1 MISDSKPWVYVIGT
15 GGSISFVG
23 DYRTDYINYSYS
35 NKHLTIQEMLER
47 VPEVQQFAEVI
58 SEQLL
63 NVGSTDVHPA
73 HWLELAKRINQI
85 FQEDPDAAG
94 VAVAHGTATLEET
107 AYFLNLTVKSHKPVV
122 VTGAMRPPTGLD
134 TDADVNLID
143 CVRVAAAP
151 QSKGRGV
158 LTILNNEIQAARDVT
173 KTNSYRLETFRSNE
187 LGLLGYADSDEE
199 VAFYRTPT
207 RTHTLDTEFDVAS
220 VAELPR
226 VDIAYAY
233 AGADDLVIKA
243 LAGAGVSGIVAAG
256 LGSGGSP
263 PKFMA
268 GLRSARRQG
277 VPVVIATQTGNGR
290 VVRTRRFIEDGYIAA
305 DNLSPKKA
313 RILLM
318 LALTATDDPA
328 EIQRMMLTY

>member
-1 MISDSKPWVYVIGT
+1 
-15 GGSISFVG
+15 
-23 DYRTDYINYSYS
+23 
-35 NKHLTIQEMLER
+35 
-47 VPEVQQFAEVI
+47 
-58 SEQLL
+58 
-63 NVGSTDVHPA
+63 
-73 HWLELAKRINQI
+73 
-85 FQEDPDAAG
+85 
-94 VAVAHGTATLEET
+94 
-107 AYFLNLTVKSHKPVV
+107 
-122 VTGAMRPPTGLD
+122 
-134 TDADVNLID
+134 
-143 CVRVAAAP
+143 
-151 QSKGRGV
+151 
-158 LTILNNEIQAARDVT
+158 VT

-187 LGLLGYADSDEE
+187 LGLLGYADSDAE
-199 VAFYRTPT
+199 VVFYRTPT
-207 RTHTLDTEFDVAS
+207 KTHTLDTEFDIANVS
-220 VAELPR
+220 DLPR

-263 PKFMA
+263 PKFMS
-268 GLRSARRQG
+268 GLRSAQRQG

-290 VVRTRRFIEDGYIAA
+290 VVRTRRFAEDGYIVA

>member
-1 MISDSKPWVYVIGT
+1 MISDSKPRVYVIGT

-73 HWLELAKRINQI
+73 HWLELANRINQI

-122 VTGAMRPPTGLD
+122 VTGAMRPPTGLG